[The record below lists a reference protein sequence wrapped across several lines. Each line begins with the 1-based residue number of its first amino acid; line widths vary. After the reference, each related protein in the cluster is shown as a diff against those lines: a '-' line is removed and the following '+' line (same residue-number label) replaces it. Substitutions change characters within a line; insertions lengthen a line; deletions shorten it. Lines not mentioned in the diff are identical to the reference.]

1 MAYLLHWQIGRQTAT
16 SIEGHQSQHS
26 SKSAAKPPVRRIGKR
41 IVMQGRNLRQF
52 VGIGALLLWSAS
64 VPAVQAQSD
73 PGKKA
78 CAKEARL
85 LCPAEM
91 KSMSRKK
98 VEACMI
104 VKIAQ
109 TSPVCHAAMLR
120 IKAERERT
128 VKR

>member
-1 MAYLLHWQIGRQTAT
+1 MA
-16 SIEGHQSQHS
+16 
-26 SKSAAKPPVRRIGKR
+26 
-41 IVMQGRNLRQF
+41 
-52 VGIGALLLWSAS
+52 
-64 VPAVQAQSD
+64 QAQSD

-78 CAKEARL
+78 CVKEARL

-104 VKIAQ
+104 SKIAQ

-120 IKAERERT
+120 IKAEREAT
-128 VKR
+128 AKR

>member
-1 MAYLLHWQIGRQTAT
+1 MQSCNLKTSLGIVATMLACAMAP
-16 SIEGHQSQHS
+16 
-26 SKSAAKPPVRRIGKR
+26 AAY
-41 IVMQGRNLRQF
+41 
-52 VGIGALLLWSAS
+52 
-64 VPAVQAQSD
+64 AQSD

-91 KSMSRKK
+91 KTMSRKK

-104 VKIAQ
+104 AKITQ

-120 IKAERERT
+120 IKAEREAS